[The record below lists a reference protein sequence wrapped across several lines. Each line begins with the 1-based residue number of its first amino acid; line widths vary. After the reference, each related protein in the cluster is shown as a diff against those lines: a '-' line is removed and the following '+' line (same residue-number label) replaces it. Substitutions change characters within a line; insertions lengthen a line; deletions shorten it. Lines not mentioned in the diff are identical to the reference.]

1 MTAGRLAALRPNRFD
16 MIDAN
21 HDGSL
26 SFDGIEANS
35 GTDFVAMDGDGDG
48 DGIVRA
54 QSIESAKAEKA
65 ST

>member
-48 DGIVRA
+48 IVRA

>member
-26 SFDGIEANS
+26 SFVGIEANS
-35 GTDFVAMDGDGDG
+35 GTDFVAMDA

-65 ST
+65 SR

>member
-35 GTDFVAMDGDGDG
+35 GTDFVTMDADG

-54 QSIESAKAEKA
+54 QSIESAKAEKG

>member
-35 GTDFVAMDGDGDG
+35 GTDFVAMEADG